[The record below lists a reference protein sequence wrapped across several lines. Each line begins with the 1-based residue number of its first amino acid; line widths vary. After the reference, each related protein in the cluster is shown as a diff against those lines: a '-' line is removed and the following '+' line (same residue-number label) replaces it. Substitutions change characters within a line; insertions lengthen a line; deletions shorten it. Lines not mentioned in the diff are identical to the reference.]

1 MTSKRM
7 YWLLAGACILAFA
20 ASLNYP
26 FLRCQDDWAY
36 VTANRHLLAGWS
48 HILQLMR
55 TPVLGLSTPLPQAS
69 YLVDYSIAGKEPW
82 IYHLINILW
91 HTGMVLLV
99 FRLFR
104 ELGLRRHPA
113 FFAAL
118 IFAIHPQRVESVVWI
133 SERKDVMCGFFFVL
147 CCVSFLAFN
156 RKVRPAPKICQW
168 GSWAAMI
175 AALACKPSAAALP
188 FVLLAMDF
196 HRNRKFRFQPVIGH
210 FVILAGYFLIA
221 QTILTDTGKHL
232 SDGGFRL
239 MLGIR
244 NYCVY
249 FLKTIYPAE
258 VCPLY
263 PYIELNWQDY
273 ALAGLCLAVLAGLF
287 FRYRRKVV
295 YDVLPMLF
303 CAGAVLVPVSGI
315 MIFSNADFADRYSY
329 IPSIFFLAAIFFLLP
344 PIPEKF
350 RKWTFCYPA
359 VLLICTWSY
368 LPCWNGD
375 EALLEKASSV
385 PSSNFRGTAQYA
397 MLLAEQGKAAEGLQ
411 ALENCGKDDPR
422 SSQYRDYL
430 QTLRQMLL
438 LMIRYQAGEDP
449 AKLYP
454 EFSALLT
461 PEHNRSHLQQLS
473 YTGLIP
479 FQTAHADCALK
490 AGKPEKS
497 AEIYESLA
505 RAYSTEPFTA
515 PFYMGVAKMLRR
527 DAAGAVGFFERAL
540 AASPN
545 DEPTKRNLE
554 NARRLAARQQP

>member
-1 MTSKRM
+1 MTAKRM
-7 YWLLAGACILAFA
+7 NWLLAGACFLAFA
-20 ASLNYP
+20 ACLNYP
-26 FLRCQDDWAY
+26 FLRSQDDWAY
-36 VTANRHLLAGWS
+36 VTANPHLLAGWS
-48 HILQLMR
+48 HFIQLAC
-55 TPVLGLSTPLPQAS
+55 TPVLELSTPLPQVS
-69 YLVDYSIAGKEPW
+69 YLVDYSIAGIEPW
-82 IYHLINILW
+82 IYHIINILW

-99 FRLFR
+99 FLLFR
-104 ELGLRRHPA
+104 ELGLQRNLA

-156 RKVRPAPKICQW
+156 RHVRPASQIYRW
-168 GSWAAMI
+168 VSLTAMA

-188 FVLLAMDF
+188 FVLVALDF
-196 HRNRKFRFQPVIGH
+196 HRTRKFRFKPAVWH
-210 FVILAGYFLIA
+210 FVILAGYFLA
-221 QTILTDTGKHL
+221 ARSVLTGTGKNL
-232 SDGGFRL
+232 SEGGIRL
-239 MLGIR
+239 MLAIR

-258 VCPLY
+258 VNPLY
-263 PYIELNWQDY
+263 PYIELNWKDY
-273 ALAGLCLAVLAGLF
+273 ALVGLCLAVLTGLF

-295 YDVLPMLF
+295 FDVLPMLF
-303 CAGAVLVPVSGI
+303 CAGLVLAPVSGV

-350 RKWTFCYPA
+350 RKWAFCYPA

-375 EALLEKASSV
+375 EALLERASSV

-397 MLLAEQGKAAEGLQ
+397 ILLAEQGKAAEGLQ
-411 ALENCGKDDPR
+411 AFENCGKNDPR
-422 SSQYRDYL
+422 TIQYKDYL
-430 QTLRQMLL
+430 QSLQQMLQ
-438 LMIRYQAGEDP
+438 LMIRYQAGESP
-449 AKLYP
+449 GKLYP

-461 PEHNRSHLQQLS
+461 PEYTRLHLQQLS
-473 YTGLIP
+473 YTALIP

-490 AGKPEKS
+490 AGKPEKA

-505 RAYSTEPFTA
+505 RAYPEEPFTA

-527 DAAGAVGFFERAL
+527 DAAGAVGCFERAL
-540 AASPN
+540 AASPH
-545 DEPTKRNLE
+545 DEPTKLNLE
-554 NARRLAARQQP
+554 NARRLASRKQP